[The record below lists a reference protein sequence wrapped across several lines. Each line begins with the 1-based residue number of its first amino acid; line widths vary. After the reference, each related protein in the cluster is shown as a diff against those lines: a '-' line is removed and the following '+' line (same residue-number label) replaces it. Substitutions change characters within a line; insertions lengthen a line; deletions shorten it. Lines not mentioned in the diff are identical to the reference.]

1 MPDEDLQS
9 LIRRR
14 LWELARTA
22 DEAARRARWVLPPE
36 TVDRLARRG
45 GKSFITEGL
54 APYLAQALHVP
65 ENRVRK
71 AAGLPLVPDDRANI
85 TTQPHIWL
93 VKKKDDDDEE
103 DAAG

>member
-22 DEAARRARWVLPPE
+22 EDAARRARWVLPAE
-36 TVDRLARRG
+36 TVEKLARSGR
-45 GKSFITEGL
+45 SFITEGL
-54 APYLAQALHVP
+54 APYLADALKVP

-71 AAGLPLVPDDRANI
+71 AAGLPLVPDERADI

-93 VKKKDDDDEE
+93 VKKDDEPR
-103 DAAG
+103 DQGA

>member
-14 LWELARTA
+14 LWELARTGE
-22 DEAARRARWVLPPE
+22 DAARRARWTLPAE
-36 TVDRLARRG
+36 TVERLARGR
-45 GKSFITEGL
+45 SFITEGL

-85 TTQPHIWL
+85 TTQPHLWL
-93 VKKKDDDDEE
+93 VKRDKDERD

>member
-1 MPDEDLQS
+1 MPDEDLQG

-14 LWELARTA
+14 LWELAKTGQ
-22 DEAARRARWVLPPE
+22 DAARRARWTLPAE

-54 APYLAQALHVP
+54 APYLAQALGVP

-71 AAGLPLVPDDRANI
+71 AAGLPLVPDPSSSI

-93 VKKKDDDDEE
+93 VKKQDGDE
-103 DAAG
+103 AGD

>member
-1 MPDEDLQS
+1 MAMSDEDLQS
-9 LIRRR
+9 FIRRR
-14 LWELARTA
+14 LWELAKTGQ
-22 DEAARRARWVLPPE
+22 DAARRARWTLPPE
-36 TVDRLARRG
+36 TVDRLAR

-54 APYLAQALHVP
+54 APYLAQALQVP

-71 AAGLPLVPDDRANI
+71 AAGLPLVPDTRSSI

-93 VKKKDDDDEE
+93 VKRKDDDDQA